1 MKPSVTDDTPL
12 KFMGQYFSILSG
24 NFHSYPI
31 ELQKEILETENK
43 VLKKKATATELE
55 QLVSSNPDI
64 PEYKILL
71 FLVYDNQGR
80 NAKSFETAQL
90 TVNEHPG
97 YLAGRCY
104 LGNHYVLHDESDKAL
119 QLFNGF
125 VALQELFFERTGFL
139 STEED
144 DYLFMGI
151 TYFASVHNI
160 PQAARRLETLKTRNP
175 DYPFLDIA
183 QRIVEHARRN
193 RNVKLFKEWEPKRRS
208 VEYTDRTL
216 PQVQDWPIFEN
227 PEINEFY
234 HNNLSFNSL
243 EINSFLVL
251 PRESFIRDLERVIV
265 DARQRYKYFFYDDDE
280 EMFPDNADSRCLI
293 HALLFLTECRAE
305 GSLPLILGLLEEDES
320 FYFDWFDEYFN
331 ESMVPAIYQLGH
343 NQLEK
348 LKSFILE
355 PNLTLYARDA
365 VSNAVSYIA
374 LHQPERRSEVIEW
387 FEEVFHYFI
396 DHHEDDRII
405 DTNLI
410 GCMVIYCTEIKA
422 LELLETIRTLFEHDL
437 LSIDFCGPFED
448 VEADLSGSI
457 NDNDKEPL
465 LTIFEQ
471 YDYFRDDM
479 EELYDD
485 DGDDEKDAFEEADS
499 YDLPIP
505 EKGLASSVRSF
516 NDIPQ
521 MPATVAKTPGRNDP
535 CPCGSGKKYK
545 KCCLGKGS

>member
-1 MKPSVTDDTPL
+1 MKPSTTDDNPI
-12 KFMGQYFSILSG
+12 KFMEQYFSIQSG
-24 NFHSYPI
+24 NFYNYSV
-31 ELQKEILETENK
+31 ELQKEILETEHRI
-43 VLKKKATATELE
+43 LKKKASATELE
-55 QLVSSNPDI
+55 RLVASNPDI

-80 NAKSFETAQL
+80 NAKSIEIAKL
-90 TVNEHPG
+90 TVNEHPW
-97 YLAGRCY
+97 YLASRCY
-104 LGNHYVLHDESDKAL
+104 LGIHYVLQDESDKAL

-125 VALQELFFERTGFL
+125 VELKELFPERTGFL

-151 TYFASVHNI
+151 TYFASVHYI
-160 PQAARRLETLKTRNP
+160 PQAARRLLALKTRNR
-175 DYPFLDIA
+175 DYPLLDIA
-183 QRIVEHARRN
+183 EKIVKHARMN
-193 RNVKLFKEWEPKRRS
+193 RNVKLFKDWEPKRRS
-208 VEYTDRTL
+208 VEYADRTL
-216 PQVQDWPIFEN
+216 PQVQDRPIFEN

-234 HNNLSFNSL
+234 HNDLSFDSL

-251 PRESFIRDLERVIV
+251 PRESLIRDLERVIV
-265 DARQRYKYFFYDDDE
+265 DARQRYQHFFYEDDE
-280 EMFPDNADSRCLI
+280 EFFPDTADTRFLI
-293 HALLFLTECRAE
+293 HALLFLKECKAE
-305 GSLPLILGLLEEDES
+305 GSLPVILGLLEEDES

-331 ESMVPAIYQLGH
+331 ECMVPAIYQLGH
-343 NQLEK
+343 NQLDK
-348 LKSFILE
+348 LRSYMLE

-365 VSNAVSYIA
+365 VSNAVSNIA
-374 LHQPERRSEVIEW
+374 THQPERRSEVIEW
-387 FEEVFHYFI
+387 FDRVFHYFI
-396 DHHEDDRII
+396 DHHEDERII

-437 LSIDFCGPFED
+437 VSIDFCGPFED

-457 NDNDKEPL
+457 NDNDIELL

-521 MPATVAKTPGRNDP
+521 IPATVAKTPGRNDP

-545 KCCLGKGS
+545 KCCMKP